1 MSYFRIKRIKFAEL
15 TSFTR
20 QFSAMLEARISLVQ
34 ILEILNMQIENKALQ
49 NILGKVKKEVQ
60 GGATLTDS
68 FSEFPEV
75 FSDFYINMIRVGEM
89 TGQLDFML
97 TRVAIYLEKLN
108 TLRRKLLQSLSYP
121 LLIIAVA
128 FGAVSFLLTYVV
140 PSFADMFR
148 DFDAQLPAI
157 TIFLMNLSAFVTDK
171 IWIVI
176 LLLLG
181 TAIGLRL
188 YINSKQGRWYWDSL
202 MLVMPLSGSIIKKNY
217 VSRFS
222 RTLSILLE
230 SGIPMLDALKVTAE
244 SVPNTVVKQEINQM
258 SYFAEKG
265 EMLTKSLKRSK
276 IFPPMV
282 TQMITVGEETAQ
294 LDKMLS
300 KVADYY
306 DDEIEATLTNLTT
319 VLEPLII
326 IVLGIILGTIL
337 IALYMPLFDLVNI
350 VPG

>member
-1 MSYFRIKRIKFAEL
+1 MKRLFGSKIKFSEV

-34 ILEILNMQIENKALQ
+34 ILEILTMQIKNTTLQ
-49 NILGKVKKEVQ
+49 NILDQVKKEVQ
-60 GGATLTDS
+60 GGSTLTDA
-68 FSEFPEV
+68 FARFPDV

-89 TGQLDFML
+89 TGQLDYML
-97 TRVAIYLEKLN
+97 TRVAIYLEKIN

-128 FGAVSFLLTYVV
+128 IGAVSFLLTYVV

-148 DFDAQLPAI
+148 DFDAQLPTI
-157 TIFLMNLSAFVTDK
+157 TIFLMNISEFLTDK
-171 IWIVI
+171 LWIVF
-176 LLLLG
+176 LFL
-181 TAIGLRL
+181 IGIIVGGKF
-188 YINSKQGRWYWDSL
+188 YINSKQGRQYWDSL
-202 MLVMPLSGSIIKKNY
+202 MLKLPLSGLIIKKNY

-244 SVPNTVVKQEINQM
+244 SIPNVIVKQEINQM

-265 EMLTKSLKRSK
+265 EMLTRSLKRSK

>member
-1 MSYFRIKRIKFAEL
+1 
-15 TSFTR
+15 
-20 QFSAMLEARISLVQ
+20 MLEARISLVK
-34 ILEILNMQIENKALQ
+34 ILDILNIQIENKTLQ
-49 NILGKVKKEVQ
+49 KVLAQVKKEVQ
-60 GGATLTDS
+60 GGSTLTDS
-68 FSEFPEV
+68 FAKFPDI
-75 FSDFYINMIRVGEM
+75 FSDFYINMIRVGEI
-89 TGQLDFML
+89 TGQLDYML
-97 TRVAIYLEKLN
+97 TRVAVYMEKIN

-121 LLIIAVA
+121 LLIIMVA
-128 FGAVSFLLTYVV
+128 IGAVSFLLTYVV
-140 PSFADMFR
+140 PTFADMFR
-148 DFDAQLPAI
+148 DFEAELPAI
-157 TIFLMNLSAFVTDK
+157 TIILMKISTFLTEKM
-171 IWIVI
+171 WII
-176 LLLLG
+176 FLF
-181 TAIGLRL
+181 TIGLIIGGRF
-188 YINSKQGRWYWDSL
+188 YINSSRGRLLWDSL
-202 MLVMPLSGSIIKKNY
+202 MLVMPLSGSIIKKNF

-230 SGIPMLDALKVTAE
+230 SGIPMLESLKVTAE
-244 SVPNTVVKQEINQM
+244 SIPNIVVKQEINQM
-258 SYFAEKG
+258 SYYAEKG